1 MFFQRGSG
9 GELSRGGGSSCLS
22 KEWACW
28 HVPAHPLHSGVA
40 RRKGYTCKDSFGGQR
55 PCSGNFVDL
64 MVSTLF
70 QKEEKPAEEHP
81 KKV

>member
-1 MFFQRGSG
+1 MNVGSSSLPDRMLCALCPQRPVHTGVVK
-9 GELSRGGGSSCLS
+9 RGGQTS
-22 KEWACW
+22 KA
-28 HVPAHPLHSGVA
+28 L
-40 RRKGYTCKDSFGGQR
+40 FGGMR
-55 PCSGNFVDL
+55 PCCGNFVDL

>member
-1 MFFQRGSG
+1 MRGAVAGVDAGLAFPWSG
-9 GELSRGGGSSCLS
+9 LVCRVPVAPSAGRVAQGEAS
-22 KEWACW
+22 
-28 HVPAHPLHSGVA
+28 
-40 RRKGYTCKDSFGGQR
+40 TCKDWFAGQR
-55 PCSGNFVDL
+55 PCAGNFVDL

>member
-1 MFFQRGSG
+1 M
-9 GELSRGGGSSCLS
+9 
-22 KEWACW
+22 
-28 HVPAHPLHSGVA
+28 
-40 RRKGYTCKDSFGGQR
+40 FGGKR
-55 PCSGNFVDL
+55 PCSGNFVDV